1 MPPINA
7 DPGVLTNLLNAFLAV
22 FGLAS
27 GNLTGE
33 ASRLLLI
40 MAAVELTLAGIYW
53 SLRGENLVVGLLQKV
68 LLIGLFMWFVANWA
82 FLGNSVLNG
91 FIWAG
96 ATAGGMNATQGI
108 ALMNDPSQIISQAF
122 AITGPLST
130 QTAAMSWTSLG
141 EILMFDLAELFIL
154 IGYFILAI
162 QVFITLLE
170 FYIVSGLS
178 LILVPFGVF
187 KHTAFLAERALGTVI
202 SFGIKLMVLTFIVA
216 ASSQVMN
223 RLAFPAGNTITLQAA
238 YCVML
243 AALAVAFLAWNA
255 PSVAAGMI
263 SGGPS
268 LTAGTVAGAGAAVAA
283 GGFALFQAARAAGST
298 LAGATRAAAG
308 AAGTV
313 RTAGALGAAAAEV
326 AGTSRTM
333 GAASG
338 IAQAGV
344 SAVREATT
352 GGLRQ
357 AYAAG
362 SVRAFRYTGG
372 TAPDSVQA
380 RASAAGRPAATQSPM
395 RSAMEAARTL
405 RSVIPPEGHPS
416 GGIHAPIRPE

>member
-1 MPPINA
+1 
-7 DPGVLTNLLNAFLAV
+7 
-22 FGLAS
+22 
-27 GNLTGE
+27 
-33 ASRLLLI
+33 
-40 MAAVELTLAGIYW
+40 
-53 SLRGENLVVGLLQKV
+53 
-68 LLIGLFMWFVANWA
+68 MWFVANWA
-82 FLGNSVLNG
+82 TLGNAVLNG

-96 ATAGGMNATQGI
+96 ATAGGMNANQGI
-108 ALMNDPSQIISQAF
+108 ALMNDPSQIINQAF
-122 AITGPLST
+122 AITGPLSD
-130 QTAAMSWTSLG
+130 QTASMSWTSLG
-141 EILMFDLAELFIL
+141 QILMFDLAELFIL
-154 IGYFILAI
+154 IGYFVLAI

-255 PSVAAGMI
+255 PSVAAAMI

-283 GGFALFQAARAAGST
+283 GGFALFQAARAVGSAIAGT
-298 LAGATRAAAG
+298 TRAAAG

-313 RTAGALGAAAAEV
+313 RTAGALGAAAAE
-326 AGTSRTM
+326 
-333 GAASG
+333 ASG
-338 IAQAGV
+338 SNRTLGALGGIARAGAG
-344 SAVREATT
+344 AVREATT

-357 AYAAG
+357 AYANG
-362 SVRAFRYTGG
+362 SVRAFRNTGS
-372 TAPDSVQA
+372 TVPPSVQA
-380 RASAAGRPAATQSPM
+380 AAGNGGGSPKTPPSRAM
-395 RSAMEAARTL
+395 RSAMEAARNL